1 MVTFYPGEGGT
12 FNDTI
17 FITSDAL
24 GGTTLPLPVS
34 GSGITI
40 LAGDVDSS
48 GRVDIFDLL
57 ALLKVLSEHAST
69 TKSDIN
75 SDGNVNIFDLI
86 ELLKILSGK

>member
-1 MVTFYPGEGGT
+1 
-12 FNDTI
+12 
-17 FITSDAL
+17 
-24 GGTTLPLPVS
+24 VS